1 MHKKTTLI
9 FFGIFSLLTINKSAC
24 AKPWFDTGD
33 SSLRHQIQLLSD
45 NGLFNTPLTTWPISS
60 RDIGTK
66 LKEEPSSTKN
76 NTTLTPAIDAVSQ
89 RLSEEDYGARSQ
101 IKGQAVTKPLL
112 IRDFSGKGRDKYSLT
127 YDGEWSN
134 PVVDIRLKASLA
146 KKSTHPDDQKFRLDE
161 SYISANILDNW
172 KFTVGRQSRWWG
184 PGWDGS
190 LILSNNAR
198 PFPSISLDRVE
209 SQPFK
214 HSLLRWMGPWKLS
227 LLAGQ
232 LESSRAVPDAKI
244 LGARFTFKPSSN
256 FEVGLSRT
264 AQWGGKNRPQ
274 SLSTIFDIIIGKDN
288 FHSGD
293 SGKAT
298 EPGNQ
303 LAGID
308 FRWKSPLGKNKPYAI
323 YGQIIGEDESGYLP
337 YKNIGMAGF
346 ETWGYSRRMK
356 GSWRVY
362 VEVSDTSTDF
372 YQGESRNN
380 TAYNHSIY
388 QDGYRYQGNSLG
400 HSIDSDSRIYG
411 AGALLAQDNGNFWRL
426 WIKKAELNKD
436 GKGKNTIAPNG
447 TDWKGIG
454 INLEKHLNARSSIN
468 TGLQITSTKE
478 VNHNTDTELG
488 VLIGFTHEF

>member
-1 MHKKTTLI
+1 MHKKITSI
-9 FFGIFSLLTINKSAC
+9 FFGVFSLFSLTQSAL

-33 SSLRHQIQLLSD
+33 SALRHQIQLLSD
-45 NGLFNTPLTTWPISS
+45 SGLLNTPLTTWPIST
-60 RDIGTK
+60 RDIGTN
-66 LKEEPSSTKN
+66 LKEE
-76 NTTLTPAIDAVSQ
+76 AISPEKYSKLKATIDTVNQ
-89 RLSEEDYGARSQ
+89 RLSEEDYGVRSQ
-101 IKGQAVTKPLL
+101 IKGQAATEPLL
-112 IRDFSGKGRDKYSLT
+112 IRDFSGKGREKYSLS

-134 PVVDIRLKASLA
+134 PVVDIRLKTTIA
-146 KKSTHPDDQKFRLDE
+146 KKSSHPDDRRFRLDE

-198 PFPSISLDRVE
+198 PFPTISLDRVE
-209 SQPFK
+209 SQPFNNRF
-214 HSLLRWMGPWKLS
+214 LRWMGPWKLS

-232 LESSRAVPDAKI
+232 LESSRSVPDAKI
-244 LGARFTFKPSSN
+244 LGARLNFKPSPN

-288 FHSGD
+288 FYSD
-293 SGKAT
+293 DPGKKT

-308 FRWKSPLGKNKPYAI
+308 FRWKSPLGNNKPYAI
-323 YGQIIGEDESGYLP
+323 YGQLIGEDEAGNLP
-337 YKNIGMAGF
+337 FKNIGLAGF
-346 ETWGYSRRMK
+346 ETWGYSKRMK

-362 VEVSDTSTDF
+362 VEASDTSTDF
-372 YQGESRNN
+372 YQGEARNN

-400 HSIDSDSRIYG
+400 HAIDSDSRIYG
-411 AGALLAQDNGNFWRL
+411 VGALLAQDNGNFWRL
-426 WIKKAELNKD
+426 WVKKAELNKD

-447 TDWKGIG
+447 TDWKGAG
-454 INLEKHLNARSSIN
+454 VSLEKHISARTSIN
-468 TGLQITSTKE
+468 AGLQFTSTK
-478 VNHNTDTELG
+478 VVSHNVDNKLG